1 MRVARTLHVSNSGKV
16 RSERLVRTMLYRI
29 VGRTYSFVEFMI
41 VTLIIALLA
50 AGASPVYEGY
60 VRSARMVEG
69 QVIATSLWSALQ
81 AQATGTCGSAVAI
94 FTAYAR
100 AGLDVTGATSTARW
114 LVTHGHINAITMDCT
129 SGIIKPDGDV
139 FTVGGGTDEIKAI
152 RVKLVHV
159 ASATPPLRL
168 YCSNDSGVSF
178 TDC

>member
-1 MRVARTLHVSNSGKV
+1 LRSVS
-16 RSERLVRTMLYRI
+16 LVRMMLHRI

-69 QVIATSLWSALQ
+69 QFIATSLWTALRT
-81 AQATGTCGSAVAI
+81 QATGACGTAI
-94 FTAYAR
+94 SLVTAYGR
-100 AGLDVTGATSTARW
+100 AGLDVTGATGTARW
-114 LVTHGHINAITMDCT
+114 LVTHGHFNAITMDCA
-129 SGIIKPDGDV
+129 SGVIKPDGDV
-139 FTVGGGTDEIKAI
+139 FTISGGADEIKAV
-152 RVKLVHV
+152 RVRLVHV
-159 ASATPPLRL
+159 ASATPTLRL